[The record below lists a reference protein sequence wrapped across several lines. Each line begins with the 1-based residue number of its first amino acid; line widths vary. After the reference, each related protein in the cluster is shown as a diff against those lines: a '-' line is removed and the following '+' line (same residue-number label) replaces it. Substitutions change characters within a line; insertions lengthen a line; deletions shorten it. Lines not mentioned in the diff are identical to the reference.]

1 MRKLE
6 AVGFGLV
13 IVGGLYVLLPPLGR
27 LPELPRPKALGSA
40 GYVGHGSETM
50 AGYSVAGPFSIRL
63 TEAQKVEL
71 DRELRSTGFV
81 SSRMR
86 DRTKYRRE
94 VMTGLARG
102 SQSITVLD
110 DGAVFGGRSIRKLF
124 SPSP

>member
-1 MRKLE
+1 MRKLA
-6 AVGFGLV
+6 AVGIGLG

-27 LPELPRPKALGSA
+27 LPELPRPKVIGTA
-40 GYVGHGSETM
+40 GYIGHGSETM
-50 AGYSVAGPFSIRL
+50 TGYSVTGPFSIRL

-71 DRELRSTGFV
+71 DRELRATGFV
-81 SSRMR
+81 STRMR
-86 DRTKYRRE
+86 DRMRYRRE